1 MVTAGF
7 RCAPD
12 KPAVAYTA
20 SATPIP
26 HIMLISHKPKLAPAT
41 FSAATQPTPKKINKA
56 VPKNSPIQFA
66 FNDLSI
72 DHSLEVR
79 LK

>member
-1 MVTAGF
+1 
-7 RCAPD
+7 
-12 KPAVAYTA
+12 
-20 SATPIP
+20 
-26 HIMLISHKPKLAPAT
+26 MLISHKPKLAPAT